1 MGNREARGVCRVGA
15 REPPAGTCSV
25 IVCRLGGG
33 HWQCRGGKVLV
44 LAAGIGIR
52 GGPLGFPVTLLENP
66 RPRASDEL
74 GLRQLGGFFR
84 T

>member
-1 MGNREARGVCRVGA
+1 M
-15 REPPAGTCSV
+15 
-25 IVCRLGGG
+25 
-33 HWQCRGGKVLV
+33 
-44 LAAGIGIR
+44 LAAGIRIR